1 MNYTVLDTNILLL
14 DAHNLLTIGQ
24 TTTIVLP
31 ETVLDELD
39 NKKSGYSE
47 LAFQAREFGRL
58 LTKATKLETVREDNL
73 IINRLTLNNVNIEVV
88 SLKVYPDYS
97 DTEPN
102 IINDRK
108 IIEVALAYQSANRI
122 PLTFMSNDVMCRL
135 RADSMGLETVPFTE
149 VKKTSFE
156 FIKYLE
162 VTDEQFSVLH
172 NKCIY
177 DINPNHLIE
186 NFNYVFTSPNTA
198 QHKLAYIQ
206 NNHIQVI
213 GKVTEDELRKQD
225 ISPINLEQIFLSRS
239 IQDPTTDVIVVEA
252 LAGSGKTLLSLSN
265 AIKLVKSNSPYDSI
279 IYIRNSVDDVGAKD
293 EEIGFLSGNE
303 EKLNVY
309 LHPLQDSLDTII
321 RAKYAN
327 SKLKGAELEDYLAEQ
342 RAKLVSDCRIQGMI
356 AIGTRGRTF
365 TNSIIIIDEAQNISK
380 ATMVKLLT
388 RVGKN
393 CKVIITG
400 SLRQIDSAYIN
411 KYTSG
416 ITTLLDAC
424 TYEQEDINI
433 CAVPLSKVVRGK
445 ITAFAERIFSKSSPI
460 KEETP

>member
-1 MNYTVLDTNILLL
+1 MSYLCLDTNILLL
-14 DAHNLLTIGQ
+14 DAHNLLTLGQ
-24 TTTIVLP
+24 TSTIVLP
-31 ETVLDELD
+31 EVVLDELD
-39 NKKSGYSE
+39 SKKSGLNE

-58 LTKATKLETVREDNL
+58 LTKATKIETVRDGNL
-73 IINRLTLNNVNIEVV
+73 IINKLQLNSINIEVV
-88 SLKVYPDYS
+88 SLKTYPDYS
-97 DTEPN
+97 DSEPN

-108 IIEVALAYQSANRI
+108 IIEVALSYQATNRI

-135 RADSMGLETVPFTE
+135 RADSVGLNTAPFIE
-149 VKKTSFE
+149 IEKTSFD
-156 FIKYLE
+156 FIKHLE
-162 VTDEQFSVLH
+162 VTDEQFSILH
-172 NKCIY
+172 NKNIY
-177 DINPNHLIE
+177 DINPEHQHE
-186 NFNYVFTSPNTA
+186 NYNYVFTAAGTA

-206 NNHIQVI
+206 NNSIQVI
-213 GKVTEDELRKQD
+213 GKATEDELRKQD
-225 ISPINLEQIFLSRS
+225 ISPINTEQIFLSRS
-239 IQDPTTDVIVVEA
+239 IQDPTIDIIVVEA
-252 LAGSGKTLLSLSN
+252 LAGSGKTLLALSN
-265 AIKLVKSNSPYDSI
+265 AIKLVKGNSPYDSI
-279 IYIRNSVDDVGAKD
+279 TYIRNSVDDVGAKD

-321 RAKYAN
+321 RIKYAN

-342 RAKLVSDCRIQGMI
+342 RAKLISDCRIHGMI

-388 RVGKN
+388 RIGKN

-400 SLRQIDSAYIN
+400 SLRHIDSAYIN
-411 KYTSG
+411 KHTSG

-424 TYEQEDINI
+424 TKSHDDVNI

-445 ITAFAERIFSKSSPI
+445 ITAFAERIFSKSSPP
-460 KEETP
+460 K

>member
-1 MNYTVLDTNILLL
+1 MYLVLDTNILLL
-14 DAHNLLTIGQ
+14 DANNLLTLGQ
-24 TTTIVLP
+24 THTIVLP
-31 ETVLDELD
+31 EIVLDEAD
-39 NKKSGYSE
+39 SKKSGVSE
-47 LAFQAREFGRL
+47 IAYQARELGRI
-58 LTKATKLETVREDNL
+58 LTKAEKISTTTEDNL
-73 IINRLTLNNVNIEVV
+73 IISTLKYDNVNIEVV
-88 SLKVYPDYS
+88 SLKKYPDYS

-108 IIEVALAYQSANRI
+108 IIEVALAYQSSSRVPI
-122 PLTFMSNDVMCRL
+122 KFMSNDVMCRL
-135 RADSMGLETVPFTE
+135 RADSMGLPTIPFTE
-149 VKKTSFE
+149 VEKTSFD

-162 VTDEQFSVLH
+162 VSDEQFSVLH
-172 NKCIY
+172 NRCIY
-177 DINPNHLIE
+177 DINPNHIQE
-186 NFNYVFTSPNTA
+186 NYNYVFTAPGTA

-206 NNHIQVI
+206 NNNIQVI

-225 ISPINLEQIFLSRS
+225 ISPINIEQIFLSRS
-239 IQDPTTDVIVVEA
+239 IQDPTTDIVVVEA
-252 LAGSGKTLLSLSN
+252 LAGSGKTLLALSN

-279 IYIRNSVDDVGAKD
+279 TYIRNSVDDIGSKD

-321 RAKYAN
+321 RTKYTN
-327 SKLKGAELEDYLAEQ
+327 SKLKGAELEEYLAEQ
-342 RAKLVSDCRIQGMI
+342 RSKLISDCRIQGMI

-411 KYTSG
+411 RHTSG

-424 TYEQEDINI
+424 TTHHEDVNI
-433 CAVPLSKVVRGK
+433 CAVPLTKVVRGK
-445 ITAFAERIFSKSSPI
+445 ITAFAERIFSKSSAS
-460 KEETP
+460 KADFNG